1 MRSCIFSFWSMQ
13 PAPAPRDRP
22 FTLQDS
28 PRYAGVRGVTGQKR
42 SPARGFV
49 TCAGTEKFACLKTV
63 PVMPDAYYRGGLR
76 PGFAIVI

>member
-1 MRSCIFSFWSMQ
+1 MPVEHAQLYFSFWSMQ

-42 SPARGFV
+42 SPARGLV
-49 TCAGTEKFACLKTV
+49 TAAVAARE
-63 PVMPDAYYRGGLR
+63 YR
-76 PGFAIVI
+76 A